1 MILLAYVLCAALAI
15 AGIAF
20 CHTHRQMNA
29 AAIGLDSSSDL
40 LISSTSTTG
49 FWPYPIER

>member
-1 MILLAYVLCAALAI
+1 VKTERENQIDVLDEV
-15 AGIAF
+15 
-20 CHTHRQMNA
+20 RWEPSMNA